1 MRFSSLRPPYLFP
14 RVRQML
20 FARRHPGAPWLAE
33 SAILLLE
40 AWLKPTDVGLEWGS
54 GRSTAWIAARVGRL
68 TSVESDAAWHRTVT
82 DTLRAKGLSHVV
94 DYRHVPCE
102 PQELDEPQSHPYA
115 EVANEFADGTLDFAL
130 VDGYIRETCMR
141 LVMPKVRPGGL
152 LILDN
157 ANRFFPNPSLG
168 EFSTVHEPRSEP
180 RTPAW
185 ARLADELADWRWVV
199 TTDRLWDTRM
209 WVRPCS

>member
-1 MRFSSLRPPYLFP
+1 MKLSSLRPPYLIP

-20 FARRHPGAPWLAE
+20 FARHHPDAPWLAE

-40 AWLKPTDVGLEWGS
+40 SWLKPTDVGLEWGS
-54 GRSTAWIAARVGRL
+54 GRSTAWTAARVGRL
-68 TSVESDAAWHRTVT
+68 TSVESDADWHRKVAE
-82 DTLRAKGLSHVV
+82 TLAAKGLSRVV
-94 DYRHVPCE
+94 DYRHVPC
-102 PQELDEPQSHPYA
+102 QLGELDEPQSHPYA
-115 EVANEFADGTLDFAL
+115 EVAAEFADGGLDFAL
-130 VDGYIRETCMR
+130 VDGYVRETCMR
-141 LVMPKVRPGGL
+141 AVMPKINPGGL

-168 EFSTVHEPRSEP
+168 GYSTSHEPRAEP

-185 ARLADELADWRWVV
+185 ARLARELADWRWVV
-199 TTDRLWDTRM
+199 TTDRIWDTRM